1 VSLHGGRSDG
11 YDMKLWLKFAI
22 FCGILLLTLSVV
34 ITVFPRSNLVNKFT
48 CTYQGKP
55 LYGRVK
61 FVESFQDIKVKVVTT
76 SPDLRVKMVTNPTNR
91 CGEWAIVEFLPNL
104 KVQFV
109 ETLPDI
115 EIQFVEDNP
124 GV

>member
-1 VSLHGGRSDG
+1 
-11 YDMKLWLKFAI
+11 MKLWLKFAV

-34 ITVFPRSNLVNKFT
+34 MPVFSASNVVNRFT
-48 CTYQGKP
+48 CSYQGKP

-76 SPDLRVKMVTNPTNR
+76 SPDLRVKMVTNPTSR
-91 CGEWAIVEFLPNL
+91 CGEWEIVEFLPSL

-109 ETLPDI
+109 ETLSDI
-115 EIQFVEDNP
+115 EIQFVETNP

>member
-1 VSLHGGRSDG
+1 
-11 YDMKLWLKFAI
+11 M
-22 FCGILLLTLSVV
+22 TLSAVM
-34 ITVFPRSNLVNKFT
+34 TVFSASNVVNKFT

-61 FVESFQDIKVKVVTT
+61 FVESLQDIKVKVVVTT
-76 SPDLRVKMVTNPTNR
+76 SPDLRVKMVTNPTTR
-91 CGEWAIVEFLPNL
+91 CGEWEIVEFLPDL

-115 EIQFVEDNP
+115 EIKFVEDNP

>member
-1 VSLHGGRSDG
+1 
-11 YDMKLWLKFAI
+11 MKLWLKLAI
-22 FCGILLLTLSVV
+22 FCAILLLTFSVV
-34 ITVFPRSNLVNKFT
+34 IAVFPAGNRVNKFT
-48 CTYQGKP
+48 CSYEGKP

-61 FVESFQDIKVKVVTT
+61 FVESLQDIKVKVVIT

-91 CGEWAIVEFLPNL
+91 CGEWEIVEFLPDL

-109 ETLPDI
+109 DTLPDL
-115 EIQFVEDNP
+115 EIKFVEDNP

>member
-1 VSLHGGRSDG
+1 
-11 YDMKLWLKFAI
+11 
-22 FCGILLLTLSVV
+22 
-34 ITVFPRSNLVNKFT
+34 
-48 CTYQGKP
+48 
-55 LYGRVK
+55 
-61 FVESFQDIKVKVVTT
+61 
-76 SPDLRVKMVTNPTNR
+76 MVTNPTSR
-91 CGEWAIVEFLPNL
+91 CGEWAIVEFLPTL

>member
-1 VSLHGGRSDG
+1 
-11 YDMKLWLKFAI
+11 MKLWLKISI
-22 FCGILLLTLSVV
+22 FCGILLLTLSADLALFSR
-34 ITVFPRSNLVNKFT
+34 TNLVNKFT

-76 SPDLRVKMVTNPTNR
+76 SPDLRVKMVTNSTTR